1 MNKQIIIFGFIMG
14 IIFCATYNQKNIFEN
29 FDNKSDCPTLLVR
42 RGNKIMLLNKNK
54 AEVPGVNPIF
64 FNNLEEYTEFYEWQK
79 SQGID
84 CPVLHFS
91 EVEDAQGNT
100 RYRMLDDI
108 FTPKA
113 GYDSYMKKTGLAPLY
128 DANHSSPPYNQRS
141 YPGYDPQ
148 NQNNGRYTALDKI
161 FNDTSNKSAN
171 AMDTSWAGRE
181 YTIRQIEKGK
191 YNRRFRPKM
200 KNIDN
205 PISQS
210 IEEKGKKIINNEKQE
225 NALNH
230 AGARMGDAKKD
241 RTAKLEGRL

>member
-1 MNKQIIIFGFIMG
+1 MNKQIIMFGFIIG
-14 IIFCATYNQKNIFEN
+14 IIFCATYSQKNIFEN

-42 RGNKIMLLNKNK
+42 RGNKIMLLNKNN

-79 SQGID
+79 SQGIN

-91 EVEDAQGNT
+91 EVEDTQGNT

-113 GYDSYMKKTGLAPLY
+113 GYDSYMKKTRGVQPLY

-141 YPGYDPQ
+141 YPGYDPES
-148 NQNNGRYTALDKI
+148 QNNGRYTALDKI

-191 YNRRFRPKM
+191 YNRRFRPKI
-200 KNIDN
+200 KNID
-205 PISQS
+205 PVSQQKT
-210 IEEKGKKIINNEKQE
+210 IKKNDIIRRE
-225 NALNH
+225 NALDH
-230 AGARMGDAKKD
+230 ARAKTGDAQRDK
-241 RTAKLEGRL
+241 RAKLEDRL